1 MTHKEITYDTA
12 PLLILLTSRA
22 NLQEG
27 EGEGVVRGRGNAEGE
42 VLPCWGEGEVLPCW
56 GEGGQEGERF
66 RGHHLPLPVAAAHRY
81 PGLSSQA
88 LQSLE
93 EEGPH

>member
-1 MTHKEITYDTA
+1 M
-12 PLLILLTSRA
+12 
-22 NLQEG
+22 
-27 EGEGVVRGRGNAEGE
+27 RGRGNAEGE
-42 VLPCWGEGEVLPCW
+42 VLPCWGEGEVLPCWWEGEVLPCW

-81 PGLSSQA
+81 PGLSSRA

-93 EEGPH
+93 EVGPH